1 MILHKN
7 GKRLISSRHQPLK
20 KVKQT
25 NQTCVEC
32 KYSKS
37 VGEIKDV
44 GQFFHLLHKPN
55 LFSLLYLILH
65 SLHAHRIAQLIEG
78 ITAMTS
84 HPLEMQYIKT

>member
-1 MILHKN
+1 MIFHKN
-7 GKRLISSRHQPLK
+7 GKRLISLDINLSK

-37 VGEIKDV
+37 VEEIKDV

-65 SLHAHRIAQLIEG
+65 SLNAHRIA
-78 ITAMTS
+78 
-84 HPLEMQYIKT
+84 